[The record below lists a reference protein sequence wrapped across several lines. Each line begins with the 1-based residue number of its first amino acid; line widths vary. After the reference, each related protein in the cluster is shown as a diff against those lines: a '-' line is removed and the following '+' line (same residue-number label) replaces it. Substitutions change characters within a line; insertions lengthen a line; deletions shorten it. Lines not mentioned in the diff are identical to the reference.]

1 MTGPRDIGIEHG
13 GVEDRNEYDER
24 RELGERSE
32 SVAAAFLRDVDDH
45 EILTQHTPEDRPQG
59 LDIESLGPDGR
70 VYVTEVK
77 GTAAADWRPPRMTR
91 NALDRQMSS
100 TWVADTLERDGQTRI
115 DEHDQIG
122 DGADQIGRRVIQ
134 VDERR
139 GTLSVWEHVRED
151 GRLDVSEGPDRVY
164 SLDDLREV
172 IGAQGGGPEDWPGG
186 GAPADR
192 PGAAD
197 WPADRGPEDQSG
209 PSADNEEVWGR

>member
-1 MTGPRDIGIEHG
+1 MTRPRDIGIEHG

-77 GTAAADWRPPRMTR
+77 GTAAAGWRPPRMTR

-100 TWVADTLERDGQTRI
+100 TWTADTLERDGQTRI
-115 DEHDQIG
+115 DGPDRIG

-172 IGAQGGGPEDWPGG
+172 IGAQGGGPEDWPGL
-186 GAPADR
+186 D
-192 PGAAD
+192 D
-197 WPADRGPEDQSG
+197 GPEDWPG
-209 PSADNEEVWGR
+209 PSADDEEVWRQ

>member
-1 MTGPRDIGIEHG
+1 MTGPRDIGADHNDHNDHN
-13 GVEDRNEYDER
+13 DRNER

-32 SVAAAFLRDVDDH
+32 SVVAAFLRDVDGH
-45 EILTQHTPEDRPQG
+45 EILTQHTPGDRPQG

-77 GTAAADWRPPRMTR
+77 GTAAADWRPPRTTR
-91 NALDRQMSS
+91 NVLDRQMSR
-100 TWVADTLERDGQTRI
+100 TWVVGALERDGQIRI
-115 DEHDQIG
+115 DGRDQIG
-122 DGADQIGRRVIQ
+122 DGADQVGLRVAQ

-172 IGAQGGGPEDWPGG
+172 VGAQGGGPEDWPGG

>member
-1 MTGPRDIGIEHG
+1 MTGPRDIGIEHIDA
-13 GVEDRNEYDER
+13 EDHDEYDER
-24 RELGERSE
+24 HQLGERSE

-45 EILTQHTPEDRPQG
+45 EVLTQHTPEDRPQG

-91 NALDRQMSS
+91 NALDQQMSS
-100 TWVADTLERDGQTRI
+100 TWTADTLERDGQTRI
-115 DEHDQIG
+115 DGPDRIG

-172 IGAQGGGPEDWPGG
+172 VGAQGGGPEDWPGG

>member
-1 MTGPRDIGIEHG
+1 MTRPRDIGIEHG

-32 SVAAAFLRDVDDH
+32 SVAAALLRDVDDH

-91 NALDRQMSS
+91 NALDQQMSS
-100 TWVADTLERDGQTRI
+100 TWTADTLERDGQTRI
-115 DEHDQIG
+115 DGPDRIG

-172 IGAQGGGPEDWPGG
+172 IGAQGGGPEDWPGL
-186 GAPADR
+186 D
-192 PGAAD
+192 D
-197 WPADRGPEDQSG
+197 GPEDWPG
-209 PSADNEEVWGR
+209 PSADDEEVWGR

>member
-1 MTGPRDIGIEHG
+1 MTRPRDIGIEHG

-77 GTAAADWRPPRMTR
+77 GTAAAGWRPPRMTR

-100 TWVADTLERDGQTRI
+100 TWTADTLERDGQTRI
-115 DEHDQIG
+115 DGPDRIG

-172 IGAQGGGPEDWPGG
+172 IGAQGGGPEDWPGL
-186 GAPADR
+186 D
-192 PGAAD
+192 D
-197 WPADRGPEDQSG
+197 GPEDWPG

>member
-1 MTGPRDIGIEHG
+1 MTGPRDIGADHN
-13 GVEDRNEYDER
+13 DRNER

-32 SVAAAFLRDVDDH
+32 SVVAAFLRDVDGH
-45 EILTQHTPEDRPQG
+45 EILTQHTPGDRPQG

-77 GTAAADWRPPRMTR
+77 GTAAADWRPPRTTR
-91 NALDRQMSS
+91 NVLDRQMSR
-100 TWVADTLERDGQTRI
+100 TWVVGALERDGQIRI
-115 DEHDQIG
+115 DGRDQIG
-122 DGADQIGRRVIQ
+122 DGADQVGLRVAQ

-164 SLDDLREV
+164 DLDELYEV
-172 IGAQGGGPEDWPGG
+172 TGARGAGPADRPAG

-192 PGAAD
+192 PGSDRGPGD
-197 WPADRGPEDQSG
+197 WPADRGPA
-209 PSADNEEVWGR
+209 ADDEEVRGR

>member
-1 MTGPRDIGIEHG
+1 MTGPRDIGADHNDHN
-13 GVEDRNEYDER
+13 DRNER

-32 SVAAAFLRDVDDH
+32 SVVAAFLRDVDGH
-45 EILTQHTPEDRPQG
+45 EILTQHTPGDRPQG

-77 GTAAADWRPPRMTR
+77 GTAAADWRPPRTTR
-91 NALDRQMSS
+91 NVLDRQMSR
-100 TWVADTLERDGQTRI
+100 TWVVGALERDGQIRI
-115 DEHDQIG
+115 DGRDQIG
-122 DGADQIGRRVIQ
+122 DGADQVGLRVAQ

-164 SLDDLREV
+164 DLDELYEV
-172 IGAQGGGPEDWPGG
+172 TGARGAGPADRPAG

-192 PGAAD
+192 PGSDRGPGD
-197 WPADRGPEDQSG
+197 WPADLSLIHI
-209 PSADNEEVWGR
+209 

>member
-1 MTGPRDIGIEHG
+1 MTGPRDIGADHNDHNDHN
-13 GVEDRNEYDER
+13 DRNER

-32 SVAAAFLRDVDDH
+32 SVVAAFLRDVDGH
-45 EILTQHTPEDRPQG
+45 EILTQHTPGDRPQG

-77 GTAAADWRPPRMTR
+77 GTAAADWRPPRTTR
-91 NALDRQMSS
+91 NVLDRQMSR
-100 TWVADTLERDGQTRI
+100 TWVVGALERDGQIRI
-115 DEHDQIG
+115 DGRDQIG
-122 DGADQIGRRVIQ
+122 DGADQVGLRVAQ

-164 SLDDLREV
+164 DLDELYEV
-172 IGAQGGGPEDWPGG
+172 TGARGAGPADRPAG

-192 PGAAD
+192 PGS
-197 WPADRGPEDQSG
+197 DRGPGDWPDARG
-209 PSADNEEVWGR
+209 PAADDEEVRGR

>member
-1 MTGPRDIGIEHG
+1 MYSGNKTKSVSGASFRVRSHG
-13 GVEDRNEYDER
+13 GWPRW
-24 RELGERSE
+24 
-32 SVAAAFLRDVDDH
+32 
-45 EILTQHTPEDRPQG
+45 QHAPGDRPQG

-100 TWVADTLERDGQTRI
+100 TWTADTLERDGQTRI
-115 DEHDQIG
+115 DGPDRIG

-172 IGAQGGGPEDWPGG
+172 VGAQGGGPEDWPGG

>member
-1 MTGPRDIGIEHG
+1 MTGPRDIGADHN
-13 GVEDRNEYDER
+13 DRNER

-32 SVAAAFLRDVDDH
+32 SVVAAFLRDVDGH
-45 EILTQHTPEDRPQG
+45 EILTQHTPGDRPQG

-70 VYVTEVK
+70 VYVTEIK

-164 SLDDLREV
+164 DLDELYEV
-172 IGAQGGGPEDWPGG
+172 TGARGAGPADRPAG

-192 PGAAD
+192 PGSDRGPGD
-197 WPADRGPEDQSG
+197 WPADRGPA
-209 PSADNEEVWGR
+209 ADDEEVRGR

>member
-1 MTGPRDIGIEHG
+1 MTGPRDIGIEH
-13 GVEDRNEYDER
+13 VDAEDHDEYDER
-24 RELGERSE
+24 HQLGERSE
-32 SVAAAFLRDVDDH
+32 SVAAAFLRDIDDH
-45 EILTQHTPEDRPQG
+45 EILTQHTPGDRPLG

-70 VYVTEVK
+70 VYVTEIK

-172 IGAQGGGPEDWPGG
+172 VGAQGGGPEDWPGG
-186 GAPADR
+186 GSPADR

>member
-1 MTGPRDIGIEHG
+1 MTRPRDIGIEHG

-45 EILTQHTPEDRPQG
+45 EILTQYTPEDRPQG

-77 GTAAADWRPPRMTR
+77 GTAAAGWRPPRMTR

-100 TWVADTLERDGQTRI
+100 TWTADTLERDGQTRI
-115 DEHDQIG
+115 DGPDRIG

-172 IGAQGGGPEDWPGG
+172 IGAQGGGPEDWPGL
-186 GAPADR
+186 D
-192 PGAAD
+192 D
-197 WPADRGPEDQSG
+197 GPEDWPG
-209 PSADNEEVWGR
+209 PSADDEEVWRQ

>member
-1 MTGPRDIGIEHG
+1 MTGPRDIGADHNDHN
-13 GVEDRNEYDER
+13 DRNER

-32 SVAAAFLRDVDDH
+32 SVVAAFLRDVDGH
-45 EILTQHTPEDRPQG
+45 EILTQHTPGDRPQG

-115 DEHDQIG
+115 DGPDRIG

-151 GRLDVSEGPDRVY
+151 DRLDVSEGPDRVY

-172 IGAQGGGPEDWPGG
+172 IGAQGGGPEDWPGL
-186 GAPADR
+186 D
-192 PGAAD
+192 D
-197 WPADRGPEDQSG
+197 GPEDWPG
-209 PSADNEEVWGR
+209 PSADDEEVWRQ

>member
-1 MTGPRDIGIEHG
+1 MTGPRDIGIEH
-13 GVEDRNEYDER
+13 VDAEDHDEYDER
-24 RELGERSE
+24 HQLGERSE
-32 SVAAAFLRDVDDH
+32 SVAAAFLRDIDDH
-45 EILTQHTPEDRPQG
+45 EILTQHAPGDRPQG

-164 SLDDLREV
+164 DLDEFYEV
-172 IGAQGGGPEDWPGG
+172 TGARGAGPADRPAG

-192 PGAAD
+192 PGSDRGPGD
-197 WPADRGPEDQSG
+197 WPADRGPA
-209 PSADNEEVWGR
+209 ADDEEVRGR

>member
-1 MTGPRDIGIEHG
+1 MTGPRDIGIEH
-13 GVEDRNEYDER
+13 VDAEDHDEYDER
-24 RELGERSE
+24 HQLGERSE
-32 SVAAAFLRDVDDH
+32 SVAAAFLRDIDDH
-45 EILTQHTPEDRPQG
+45 EILTQHTPGDRPQG

-164 SLDDLREV
+164 DLDELYEV
-172 IGAQGGGPEDWPGG
+172 TGARGAGPADRPAG

-192 PGAAD
+192 PGSDRGPGD
-197 WPADRGPEDQSG
+197 WPADRGPA
-209 PSADNEEVWGR
+209 ADDEEVRGR

>member
-1 MTGPRDIGIEHG
+1 MTGPRDIGADHNDHNDHN
-13 GVEDRNEYDER
+13 DRNER

-32 SVAAAFLRDVDDH
+32 SVVAAFLRDVDGH
-45 EILTQHTPEDRPQG
+45 EILTQHTPGDRPQG

-77 GTAAADWRPPRMTR
+77 GTAAADWRPPRTTR
-91 NALDRQMSS
+91 NVLDQQMSR
-100 TWVADTLERDGQTRI
+100 TWVVGALERDGQIRI
-115 DEHDQIG
+115 DGRDQIG
-122 DGADQIGRRVIQ
+122 DGADQVGLRVAQ

-164 SLDDLREV
+164 DLDELYEV
-172 IGAQGGGPEDWPGG
+172 TGARGAGPADRPAG

-192 PGAAD
+192 PGSDRGPGD
-197 WPADRGPEDQSG
+197 WPADRGPA
-209 PSADNEEVWGR
+209 ADDEEVRGR

>member
-1 MTGPRDIGIEHG
+1 MTGPRDIGADHNDHNDHN
-13 GVEDRNEYDER
+13 DRNER

-32 SVAAAFLRDVDDH
+32 SVVAAFLRDVDGH
-45 EILTQHTPEDRPQG
+45 EILTQHTPGDRPQG

-77 GTAAADWRPPRMTR
+77 GTAAADWRPPRTTR
-91 NALDRQMSS
+91 NVLDRQMSR
-100 TWVADTLERDGQTRI
+100 TWVVGALERDGQIRI
-115 DEHDQIG
+115 DGRDQIG
-122 DGADQIGRRVIQ
+122 DGADQVGLRVAQ

-172 IGAQGGGPEDWPGG
+172 MGAQGGGPEDWPGL
-186 GAPADR
+186 D
-192 PGAAD
+192 D
-197 WPADRGPEDQSG
+197 GPEDRPG

>member
-1 MTGPRDIGIEHG
+1 MTGPRDIGIEH
-13 GVEDRNEYDER
+13 VDAEDHDEYDER
-24 RELGERSE
+24 HQLGERSE
-32 SVAAAFLRDVDDH
+32 SVAAAFLRDIDDH
-45 EILTQHTPEDRPQG
+45 EILTQHTPGDRPQG

-70 VYVTEVK
+70 VYVTEIK

-164 SLDDLREV
+164 DLDELYEV
-172 IGAQGGGPEDWPGG
+172 TGARGAGPADRPAG

-192 PGAAD
+192 PGSDRGPGD
-197 WPADRGPEDQSG
+197 WPADRGPA
-209 PSADNEEVWGR
+209 ADDEEVRGR

>member
-1 MTGPRDIGIEHG
+1 MTGPRDIGADHN
-13 GVEDRNEYDER
+13 DRNER

-32 SVAAAFLRDVDDH
+32 SVVAAFLRDVDGH
-45 EILTQHTPEDRPQG
+45 EILTQHTPGDRPQG

-164 SLDDLREV
+164 DLDELYEV
-172 IGAQGGGPEDWPGG
+172 TGARGAGPADRPAG

-192 PGAAD
+192 PGSDRGPGD
-197 WPADRGPEDQSG
+197 WPADRGPA
-209 PSADNEEVWGR
+209 ADDEEVRGR

>member
-1 MTGPRDIGIEHG
+1 MTGPRDIGIEH
-13 GVEDRNEYDER
+13 VDAEDHDEYDER
-24 RELGERSE
+24 HQLGERSE
-32 SVAAAFLRDVDDH
+32 SVAAAFLRDIDDH
-45 EILTQHTPEDRPQG
+45 EILTQHTPGDRPQG

-122 DGADQIGRRVIQ
+122 RRVIQ

-172 IGAQGGGPEDWPGG
+172 VGAQGGGPEDWPG
-186 GAPADR
+186 
-192 PGAAD
+192 
-197 WPADRGPEDQSG
+197 

>member
-1 MTGPRDIGIEHG
+1 MTGPRDIGADHN
-13 GVEDRNEYDER
+13 DRNER

-32 SVAAAFLRDVDDH
+32 SVVAAFLRDGDGH
-45 EILTQHTPEDRPQG
+45 EILTQHTPGDRPQG

-77 GTAAADWRPPRMTR
+77 GTAAADWRPPRTTR
-91 NALDRQMSS
+91 NVLDQQMSR
-100 TWVADTLERDGQTRI
+100 TWVVGALERDGQIRI
-115 DEHDQIG
+115 DGRDQIG
-122 DGADQIGRRVIQ
+122 DGADQVGLRVAQ

-164 SLDDLREV
+164 DLDELYEV
-172 IGAQGGGPEDWPGG
+172 TGARGAGPADRPAG

-192 PGAAD
+192 PGSDRGPGD
-197 WPADRGPEDQSG
+197 WPADRGPA
-209 PSADNEEVWGR
+209 ADDEEVRGR

>member
-91 NALDRQMSS
+91 NALDQQMSS
-100 TWVADTLERDGQTRI
+100 TWTADTLERDGQTRI

-172 IGAQGGGPEDWPGG
+172 VGAQGDGPED
-186 GAPADR
+186 R
-192 PGAAD
+192 P
-197 WPADRGPEDQSG
+197 G

>member
-1 MTGPRDIGIEHG
+1 MTGPRDIGIEH
-13 GVEDRNEYDER
+13 VDAEDHDEYDER
-24 RELGERSE
+24 HQLGERLE
-32 SVAAAFLRDVDDH
+32 SVAAAFLRDIDDH
-45 EILTQHTPEDRPQG
+45 EILTQHTPGDRPQG

-172 IGAQGGGPEDWPGG
+172 VGAQGGGPEDWPGG

>member
-1 MTGPRDIGIEHG
+1 MTGPRDIGADHNDHN
-13 GVEDRNEYDER
+13 DRNER

-32 SVAAAFLRDVDDH
+32 SVVAAFLRDVDGH
-45 EILTQHTPEDRPQG
+45 EILTQHTPGDRPQG

-70 VYVTEVK
+70 VYVTEIK

-151 GRLDVSEGPDRVY
+151 DRLDVSEGPDRVY

-172 IGAQGGGPEDWPGG
+172 VGAQGGGPEDWPGG

-197 WPADRGPEDQSG
+197 WPADRGLEDQSG

>member
-1 MTGPRDIGIEHG
+1 MTGPRDIGADHNDHN
-13 GVEDRNEYDER
+13 DRNER

-32 SVAAAFLRDVDDH
+32 SVVAAFLRDVDGH
-45 EILTQHTPEDRPQG
+45 EILTQHTPGDRPQG

-100 TWVADTLERDGQTRI
+100 TWTADTLERDGQTRI
-115 DEHDQIG
+115 DGPDRIG

-172 IGAQGGGPEDWPGG
+172 IGAQGGGPEDWPGL
-186 GAPADR
+186 D
-192 PGAAD
+192 D
-197 WPADRGPEDQSG
+197 GPEDWPG

>member
-1 MTGPRDIGIEHG
+1 MTGPRDIGADHNDHN
-13 GVEDRNEYDER
+13 DRNER

-32 SVAAAFLRDVDDH
+32 SVVAAFLRDVDGH
-45 EILTQHTPEDRPQG
+45 EILTQHTPGDRPQG

-151 GRLDVSEGPDRVY
+151 GHLDVSEGPDRVY
-164 SLDDLREV
+164 DLDELYEV
-172 IGAQGGGPEDWPGG
+172 TGVRGAGPADWPAS

-192 PGAAD
+192 PGSDRGPGD
-197 WPADRGPEDQSG
+197 WPADRGPV
-209 PSADNEEVWGR
+209 ADDEEVRGR